1 MTFGD
6 HLWLA
11 RRYDV
16 PPVRIDA
23 NAQDAGVVGT
33 QLVRVMQTQAGA
45 VADERVH
52 LRVHVVRFQHV
63 VAWPRVRIER
73 VAGLRRIIETLREK
87 PWRTFDYTRSA
98 RNVADVIRESEASG
112 PRGRPVEG
120 LARPLSASDKRY
132 VSCCFCSP

>member
-1 MTFGD
+1 M
-6 HLWLA
+6 
-11 RRYDV
+11 

-73 VAGLRRIIETLREK
+73 VAGLRRIIEALREK

-98 RNVADVIRESEASG
+98 RNVPDVIRESEASNG
-112 PRGRPVEG
+112 MVDQSKSSFRFCRG
-120 LARPLSASDKRY
+120 
-132 VSCCFCSP
+132 